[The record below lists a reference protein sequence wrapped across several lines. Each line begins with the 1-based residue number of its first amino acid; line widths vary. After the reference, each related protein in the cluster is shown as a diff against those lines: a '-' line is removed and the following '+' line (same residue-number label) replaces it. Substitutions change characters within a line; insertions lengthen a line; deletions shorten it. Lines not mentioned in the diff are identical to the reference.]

1 MSQNGELKF
10 FVNNPFGKG
19 DVTGGIETELQTCV
33 IGSRDNVDLPLH
45 IRNSS
50 YYKNLHKRTKNGE
63 YSPKKLQELDKFLN
77 ENRDNTWE
85 NSYVYF
91 KDRYLNNF
99 AKSVLDHDLLSD
111 KSDPLSGKRS
121 DIEKLIFYKNGEKY
135 WRFPVSYFL
144 KISFANY
151 IGEDNILNQPS
162 KNILKKLLDRFSN
175 DNTSPEVI
183 SFYVVSETENF
194 ADNLAKENCKRFLF
208 TQLLTIYGIKK
219 FKLEEEGERVMVY
232 HSPLT
237 PLRQKRLNELIPD
250 SLYRE
255 LFISPC
261 LSGWDRGEEKKRY
274 MELCHLSLSR
284 SYLNTIGKLK
294 DVGIIK
300 NNLIILPNTSNT
312 CLTNNGI
319 HISIGSK
326 LITDKVKSS
335 NTRFYT
341 IAEKHYSDL
350 VIKIVE
356 HFIPLIIQN
365 YSASPYRIPFRDL
378 HPEKILGFL
387 PHELDFT
394 HIRMLYRRWMKKCF
408 NKRFGKRFYPFG
420 PLWIDNTIEK
430 IFNLKGDTVPDFRLI
445 DYFVALMST
454 DNSPAFDGTLNNH
467 AKLKKELHEMGV
479 FDEKLSFYTL
489 FRGRSVNEN
498 GYNGFEGRFY
508 SCFYDLREDTKHVS
522 NLQWLFIALAY
533 KLILSG
539 SITHQEIPDDPFVES
554 ERRQLVFAAAIGIPT
569 VYIKKDTK
577 NILIRSI
584 ISHCKNT
591 RISKRYPEYIRV
603 ELKDYLNAVINF
615 IIKEGKDLLEGLDI
629 KDTIDDVTDRVNG
642 IKKSTYIRMIELIL
656 ESHNVKYP
664 IDIDADL
671 FNREL
676 ESFYRNELRIKHIKD
691 GFKALLDDISLKMND
706 SNRLS
711 KYSEKISQFSQIYH
725 TIKSSENK
733 VIDESIDLT
742 TLKEL
747 ISIMAIDFISE
758 LEKDHRGEVCSI
770 AI

>member
-1 MSQNGELKF
+1 MTFNGELRF

-19 DVTGGIETELQTCV
+19 GVTGGIETELQTCV
-33 IGSRDNVDLPLH
+33 IGSRDNVDLPLY
-45 IRNSS
+45 IKNSS
-50 YYKNLHKRTKNGE
+50 YYKNLQKRTRNGE
-63 YSPKKLQELDKFLN
+63 YSPKKLQELDRFLE

-99 AKSVLDHDLLSD
+99 AKSVIEHDLLSD
-111 KSDPLSGKRS
+111 KSNQQSGKRS
-121 DIEKLIFYKNGEKY
+121 DMEKFILHKNGEKY

-144 KISFANY
+144 KISLANY
-151 IGEDNILNQPS
+151 IGEDNSLNQPT
-162 KNILKKLLDRFSN
+162 KNTLKKLLDKFSN

-183 SFYVVSETENF
+183 SFYVVDDTENF
-194 ADNLAKENCKRFLF
+194 ADSLAKENCKRFLF
-208 TQLLTIYGIKK
+208 TQLLTIYGNKK
-219 FKLEEEGERVMVY
+219 FRLDEEGEKVVVY

-237 PLRQKRLNELIPD
+237 PSRQKRLNELIPD
-250 SLYRE
+250 SLYRD

-261 LSGWDRGEEKKRY
+261 LSGWDKGEEKKRY

-300 NNLIILPNTSNT
+300 NNLIVLPNTSNT

-326 LITDKVKSS
+326 QITAKVKYN
-335 NTRFYT
+335 NTKFYN

-356 HFIPLIIQN
+356 HFIPLLIQN

-420 PLWIDNTIEK
+420 PSWIDITIEK
-430 IFNLKGDTVPDFRLI
+430 ILNLKGDAVPDYRLI

-454 DNSPAFDGTLNNH
+454 DNSPAFDGKLNNH
-467 AKLKKELHEMGV
+467 IKLKEELHEMGV
-479 FDEKLSFYTL
+479 FDERLSFYTL

-508 SCFYDLREDTKHVS
+508 SCFYDLREDTKHVA

-533 KLILSG
+533 NLILSG
-539 SITHQEIPDDPFVES
+539 SLTHQEIPDDPFVES
-554 ERRQLVFAAAIGIPT
+554 ERRQLVFAAALGIPT
-569 VYIKKDTK
+569 VYIKKDTR
-577 NILIRSI
+577 NSLIRSI

-603 ELKDYLNAVINF
+603 EVKDYLNAAMNF
-615 IIKEGKDLLEGLDI
+615 ITKEGEDLLEDLDI
-629 KDTIDDVTDRVNG
+629 KDTIEDMADRLHGV
-642 IKKSTYIRMIELIL
+642 KKSTYNKMIEPIL
-656 ESHNVKYP
+656 ENHKVKSP

-691 GFKALLDDISLKMND
+691 GFKALLDDISAKMND

-733 VIDESIDLT
+733 VIDETIDLD
-742 TLKEL
+742 TLKQL
-747 ISIMAIDFISE
+747 ISIMAIDFVSE
-758 LEKDHRGEVCSI
+758 LDKDHRGEVCSI